1 MYDDIADVNKRLYNG
16 NISQTS
22 WNTLNTDS
30 STKTYTYTYDALN
43 RITSATDNTGHY
55 NLTSVSYDKN
65 GNILSLNR
73 KGHLNSTATSF
84 GVMDNLVYTYDSGN
98 KLKKV
103 LDNGNDNYGFK
114 DGANLTTEY
123 TYDQNGNMKT
133 DANKGITSILY
144 NHLNLPTEIK
154 FNNSNTKKINYTYDA
169 SGTKLRKVTN
179 DNGNITTTDYAGSYI
194 YENNILK
201 QISQPEGYIESSGNN
216 FQYVYQYLDQVR
228 NVRLSYSDLDGN
240 GSISQNEILQER
252 NYYPFGLQHKG
263 YNNQINGAINNYKQ
277 YQYQEFT
284 EDLGLNTHEWKY
296 RFSDPA
302 IGRFWS
308 IDPLV
313 DDYRYQSPYNFSE
326 NRVIDGVELE
336 GLEYVTVQ
344 HIMNGSTH
352 ISTTSTDYYRMSDKK
367 INAINGTPA
376 GTYNA
381 ASYGPEGKGVK
392 HITHDISNNSI
403 TVRWDNRRVDFESR
417 AGNHGLYSG
426 PGSITGYGGKQDY
439 DFNYQPVDWSDAI
452 AKRHDEDYEDAIKNG
467 GDFTGYI
474 DDTRTYQA
482 DLDML
487 DRLDT
492 FTNGGKLEGVD
503 TPYRTSTSGEMEL
516 SIKGQKTVIGALA
529 AYKKWKIDN
538 GYDKDDSFN
547 TLGQKFYKADKIN
560 AIIIGLLYDNKEDK

>member
-1 MYDDIADVNKRLYNG
+1 MINRKL
-16 NISQTS
+16 
-22 WNTLNTDS
+22 
-30 STKTYTYTYDALN
+30 TYQNFYLSKEVSLKKGIGVEKKCCRYTYDALN

-55 NLTSVSYDKN
+55 NLDLVQYDKN
-65 GNILSLNR
+65 GNITKLKR
-73 KGHLNSTATSF
+73 QGHLNTGATNF
-84 GVMDNLVYTYDSGN
+84 GTMDDLTYFYDSGN
-98 KLKKV
+98 KLMKV
-103 LDNGNDNYGFK
+103 ADAATIDQFGFK
-114 DGANLTTEY
+114 DDAVGTTADTSNDY
-123 TYDQNGNMKT
+123 TYDINGNLIS
-133 DANKGITSILY
+133 DANKGITSISY
-144 NHLNLPTEIK
+144 NHFNFSTEVK
-154 FNNSNTKKINYTYDA
+154 FNNTKKINYTYTAD
-169 SGTKLRKVTN
+169 GTKLRKVVN
-179 DNGNITTTDYAGSYI
+179 DNGSITTTDYAGNFV

-201 QISQPEGYIESSGNN
+201 QFYQPEGYVEPSGSSYH
-216 FQYVYQYLDQVR
+216 YVYQYKDQIQ

-240 GSISQNEILQER
+240 GSISQNEILHER
-252 NYYPFGLQHKG
+252 NYYPFGLLHKG
-263 YNNQINGAINNYKQ
+263 YNNNNVGVINNLKQ
-277 YQYQEFT
+277 YQGQEYT
-284 EDLGLNTHEWKY
+284 NDLGLNIHEWKF

-308 IDPLV
+308 IDPLA

-336 GLEYVTVQ
+336 GLEYVTVH
-344 HIMNGSTH
+344 HIMNGSTL
-352 ISTTSTDYYRMSDKK
+352 ISSYSTDYYRMTDKK

-376 GTYNA
+376 GSYNA

-403 TVRWDNRRVDFESR
+403 TERWDNRRVDFGSR

-426 PGSITGYGGKQDY
+426 AGSITGYGGKQDY

-452 AKRHDEDYEDAIKNG
+452 AKRHDKDYADAIKKG
-467 GDFTGYI
+467 GDYTGYI

-492 FTNGGKLEGVD
+492 FTSGGQLTGVD
-503 TPYRTSTSGEMEL
+503 TPYRTSTSGEMKL

-538 GYDKDDSFN
+538 GYGKDDSFG
-547 TLGQKFYKADKIN
+547 TLGQKFYESDKLN
-560 AIIIGLLYDNKEDK
+560 AIIIGLLYDNKEN